1 MHGRKIAYYN
11 QIVMNNYLDHYLNYL
26 AVERGLAKN
35 TLDAYGRDLAR
46 YLEYLEK
53 NRIVTLEKI
62 TPAVVLRFLSH
73 LKDSGL
79 SARSRARA
87 LAALRTFHKFLVR
100 EKLTS
105 DNPTDQVVSPKS
117 LTALP
122 HTLSPFDVEN
132 LLSSPKGE
140 SPLAWR
146 DRAMLEILYATDLR
160 VSELVTLK
168 LSDLQMDVGYLT
180 AFGKR
185 SKQRIVPLGENAIA
199 ALHDYLQN
207 GRSGLDK
214 QRGSQYLFLNR
225 SGEGLTRQG
234 FWKIIKRRALEAG
247 ITQSI
252 TPHTMRHSFAT
263 HLLENGA
270 DLRSVQAMLGHADI
284 STTQIYTHVT
294 RERLRKMHAQ
304 HHPRG

>member
-1 MHGRKIAYYN
+1 
-11 QIVMNNYLDHYLNYL
+11 MNHYLDHYLNYL
-26 AVERGLAKN
+26 AVERGLANN

-46 YLEYLEK
+46 YLDYLESQK
-53 NRIVTLEKI
+53 IAALENI
-62 TPAVVLRFLSH
+62 SAAVVLRFLSH
-73 LKDSGL
+73 LKDVGL
-79 SARSRARA
+79 SPRSRARA

-100 EKLTS
+100 EKITQ

-122 HTLSPFDVEN
+122 HTLAPLDVES

-146 DRAMLEILYATDLR
+146 DRAMLEIIYATGLR
-160 VSELVTLK
+160 VSELVSLK

-185 SKQRIVPLGENAIA
+185 SKQRIVPLGESAVA
-199 ALHDYLQN
+199 ALQEYLQN
-207 GRSGLDK
+207 GRPGLEK
-214 QRGSQYLFLNR
+214 QKGSHFLFLNR

-247 ITQSI
+247 ISQSI

-294 RERLRKMHAQ
+294 RERLRKMHAE

>member
-1 MHGRKIAYYN
+1 MN
-11 QIVMNNYLDHYLNYL
+11 QHLDHYMNYL
-26 AVERGLAKN
+26 AVERGLARN

-53 NRIVTLEKI
+53 QDIKALEEI
-62 TPAVVLRFLSH
+62 TPVVVLRFLSH
-73 LKDSGL
+73 LKESGL
-79 SARSRARA
+79 AARSRART
-87 LAALRTFHKFLVR
+87 LAALRTFHRFLVR
-100 EKLTS
+100 EKFIL

-122 HTLSPFDVEN
+122 HTLSPLDVES
-132 LLSSPKGE
+132 LLSSPQGE
-140 SPLAWR
+140 TPLARR
-146 DRAMLEILYATDLR
+146 DRAMLEIIYATGLR
-160 VSELVTLK
+160 VSELVSLK

-185 SKQRIVPLGENAIA
+185 SKQRIVPLGEVAIVS
-199 ALHDYLQN
+199 LREYLQY
-207 GRSGLDK
+207 GRPGLDK
-214 QRGSQYLFLNR
+214 ERGSHYLFLNR

-234 FWKIIKRRALEAG
+234 FWKIIKRRGLEAG
-247 ITQSI
+247 IRQSI

-294 RERLRKMHAQ
+294 RERLRKIHAQ

>member
-1 MHGRKIAYYN
+1 
-11 QIVMNNYLDHYLNYL
+11 MNHYLDHYLNYL
-26 AVERGLAKN
+26 AVERGLANN

-46 YLEYLEK
+46 YLDYLESQK
-53 NRIVTLEKI
+53 IVALENI
-62 TPAVVLRFLSH
+62 SAAVVLRFLSH
-73 LKDSGL
+73 LKNVGL
-79 SARSRARA
+79 SPRSRARS

-100 EKLTS
+100 ETITKE
-105 DNPTDQVVSPKS
+105 NPTDQVVSPKS

-122 HTLSPFDVEN
+122 HTLAPLDVES

-146 DRAMLEILYATDLR
+146 DRAMLEIIYATGLR
-160 VSELVTLK
+160 VSELVSLK

-185 SKQRIVPLGENAIA
+185 SKQRIVPLGESAIA
-199 ALHDYLQN
+199 ALQEYLQN
-207 GRSGLDK
+207 GRPGLEK
-214 QRGSQYLFLNR
+214 QKGSHFLFLNR

-247 ITQSI
+247 ISQSI

-294 RERLRKMHAQ
+294 RERLRKMHAE

>member
-1 MHGRKIAYYN
+1 
-11 QIVMNNYLDHYLNYL
+11 MNHYLDHYLNYL
-26 AVERGLAKN
+26 AVERGLANN

-46 YLEYLEK
+46 YLDYLESQK
-53 NRIVTLEKI
+53 IVALENI
-62 TPAVVLRFLSH
+62 SAAIVLRFLSH
-73 LKDSGL
+73 LKNAGL
-79 SARSRARA
+79 SPRSRARA

-100 EKLTS
+100 EKITK

-122 HTLSPFDVEN
+122 HTLAPLDVES
-132 LLSSPKGE
+132 LLSSPKGD
-140 SPLAWR
+140 SALAWR
-146 DRAMLEILYATDLR
+146 DRAMLEIIYATGLR
-160 VSELVTLK
+160 VSELVSLK

-185 SKQRIVPLGENAIA
+185 SKQRIVPLGETAIA
-199 ALHDYLQN
+199 ALQEYLQN
-207 GRSGLDK
+207 GRPGLEK
-214 QRGSQYLFLNR
+214 QKGSHFLFLNR

-247 ITQSI
+247 ISQSI

-294 RERLRKMHAQ
+294 RERLRKMHAE

>member
-1 MHGRKIAYYN
+1 
-11 QIVMNNYLDHYLNYL
+11 MNHYLDHFLNYL
-26 AVERGLAKN
+26 AVERGLANN

-46 YLEYLEK
+46 YLDYLESQK
-53 NRIVTLEKI
+53 IVALENI
-62 TPAVVLRFLSH
+62 SAAVVLRFLSH
-73 LKDSGL
+73 LKDADL
-79 SARSRARA
+79 SPRSRARA

-100 EKLTS
+100 EKIAK

-122 HTLSPFDVEN
+122 HTLAPLDVES

-146 DRAMLEILYATDLR
+146 DRAMLEIIYATGLR
-160 VSELVTLK
+160 VSELISLK

-185 SKQRIVPLGENAIA
+185 SKQRIVPLGETAIA
-199 ALHDYLQN
+199 VLQQYLQE
-207 GRSGLDK
+207 GRPGLEK
-214 QRGSQYLFLNR
+214 QKGSHFLFLNR

-247 ITQSI
+247 IRQSI

-294 RERLRKMHAQ
+294 RERLRKMHAE

>member
-1 MHGRKIAYYN
+1 MN
-11 QIVMNNYLDHYLNYL
+11 QYLDHYMNYL
-26 AVERGLAKN
+26 AVERGLARN

-53 NRIVTLEKI
+53 GHVKSLENI
-62 TPAVVLRFLSH
+62 TPSVVLRFLSH

-79 SARSRARA
+79 SARSRART

-100 EKLTS
+100 EKFTA
-105 DNPTDQVVSPKS
+105 DNPTDQVVSPRS
-117 LTALP
+117 LAALP
-122 HTLSPFDVEN
+122 HTLSPLDVEN
-132 LLSSPKGE
+132 LLTSPQGE
-140 SPLAWR
+140 TPLARR
-146 DRAMLEILYATDLR
+146 DRAMLEIIYATGLR
-160 VSELVTLK
+160 VSELVSLK

-185 SKQRIVPLGENAIA
+185 SKQRIVPLGEAAIA
-199 ALHDYLQN
+199 SLRDYLQY
-207 GRSGLDK
+207 GRPALDRE
-214 QRGSQYLFLNR
+214 RGSHYLFLNR

-234 FWKIIKRRALEAG
+234 FWKIIKRRGREAG
-247 ITQSI
+247 IRQSI

-294 RERLRKMHAQ
+294 RERLRKIHAR

>member
-1 MHGRKIAYYN
+1 MD
-11 QIVMNNYLDHYLNYL
+11 NYLDHYLNFL

-35 TLDAYGRDLAR
+35 TLEAYGRDLAR
-46 YLEYLEK
+46 YLEFLAAE
-53 NRIVTLEKI
+53 RIDAPADI
-62 TPAVVLRFLSH
+62 TPAIVLRFLGH
-73 LKDSGL
+73 LKGQGL
-79 SARSRARA
+79 SPRSRARS

-100 EKLTS
+100 EKLS
-105 DNPTDQVVSPKS
+105 KDNPTDQVMSPKS
-117 LTALP
+117 LASLP
-122 HTLSPFDVEN
+122 RTLSPADVDS
-132 LLSSPKGE
+132 LLASPAGDT
-140 SPLAWR
+140 PLDWR
-146 DRAMLEILYATDLR
+146 DRAMLEIIYATGLR

-185 SKQRIVPLGENAIA
+185 SKQRIVPLGEA
-199 ALHDYLQN
+199 AVAVLQDYLSH
-207 GRSGLDK
+207 GRPLLDK
-214 QRGSQYLFLNR
+214 QRGSACVFLNR

-234 FWKIIKRRALEAG
+234 FWKIIKRRAREAG
-247 ITQSI
+247 IRQSI

-294 RERLRKMHAQ
+294 RERLRQIHAQ

>member
-1 MHGRKIAYYN
+1 MN
-11 QIVMNNYLDHYLNYL
+11 QHLDHYMNYL
-26 AVERGLAKN
+26 AVERGLASN

-53 NRIVTLEKI
+53 QDIKALEEVA
-62 TPAVVLRFLSH
+62 PVVVLRFLSH
-73 LKDSGL
+73 LKESGL
-79 SARSRARA
+79 AARSRART

-100 EKLTS
+100 EKFTF

-117 LTALP
+117 LAALP
-122 HTLSPFDVEN
+122 HTLSPLDVEN
-132 LLSSPKGE
+132 LLSSPQGE
-140 SPLAWR
+140 TPLARR
-146 DRAMLEILYATDLR
+146 DRAMLEIIYATGLR
-160 VSELVTLK
+160 VSELVSLK

-185 SKQRIVPLGENAIA
+185 SKQRIVPLGELAIVS
-199 ALHDYLQN
+199 LREYLQY
-207 GRSGLDK
+207 GRPGLDK
-214 QRGSQYLFLNR
+214 ERGSHYLFLNR

-234 FWKIIKRRALEAG
+234 FWKIIKRRGLEAG
-247 ITQSI
+247 IRQSI
-252 TPHTMRHSFAT
+252 TPHIMRHSFAT

-294 RERLRKMHAQ
+294 RERLRKIHAQ

>member
-1 MHGRKIAYYN
+1 
-11 QIVMNNYLDHYLNYL
+11 MNHYLDHYLNYL
-26 AVERGLAKN
+26 AVERGLANN

-46 YLEYLEK
+46 YLDYLESQK
-53 NRIVTLEKI
+53 IVALENI
-62 TPAVVLRFLSH
+62 SAAIVLRFLSH
-73 LKDSGL
+73 LKNAGL
-79 SARSRARA
+79 SPRSRARA

-100 EKLTS
+100 EKITK

-122 HTLSPFDVEN
+122 HTLAPLDVES

-140 SPLAWR
+140 SALAWR
-146 DRAMLEILYATDLR
+146 DRAMLEIIYATGLR
-160 VSELVTLK
+160 VSELVSLK

-185 SKQRIVPLGENAIA
+185 SKQRIVPLGETAIA
-199 ALHDYLQN
+199 ALQQYLQN
-207 GRSGLDK
+207 GRPGLEK
-214 QRGSQYLFLNR
+214 QKGSHVLFLNR

-247 ITQSI
+247 ISQSI

-284 STTQIYTHVT
+284 YTTQIYTHVT
-294 RERLRKMHAQ
+294 RERLRKMHAE

>member
-1 MHGRKIAYYN
+1 
-11 QIVMNNYLDHYLNYL
+11 MNHYLDHYLNYL
-26 AVERGLAKN
+26 AVERGLANN

-46 YLEYLEK
+46 YLDYLESQK
-53 NRIVTLEKI
+53 IVALENI
-62 TPAVVLRFLSH
+62 SAAVVLRFLSH
-73 LKDSGL
+73 LKNAGL
-79 SARSRARA
+79 SPRSRARA

-100 EKLTS
+100 EKITK

-122 HTLSPFDVEN
+122 HTLAPLDVES

-146 DRAMLEILYATDLR
+146 DRAMLEIIYATGLR
-160 VSELVTLK
+160 VSELVSLK

-185 SKQRIVPLGENAIA
+185 SKQRIVPLGESAIA
-199 ALHDYLQN
+199 ALQEYLQN
-207 GRSGLDK
+207 GRPGFEK
-214 QRGSQYLFLNR
+214 QKGSHFLFLNR

-247 ITQSI
+247 ISQSI

-294 RERLRKMHAQ
+294 RERLRKMHAE